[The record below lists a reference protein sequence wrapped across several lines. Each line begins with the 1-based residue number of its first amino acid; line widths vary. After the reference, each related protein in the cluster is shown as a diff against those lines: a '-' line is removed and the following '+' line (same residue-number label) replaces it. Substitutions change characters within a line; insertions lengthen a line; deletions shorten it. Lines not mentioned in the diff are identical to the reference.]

1 MKLSIVI
8 PVYNEAGNLEAL
20 LKELFSV
27 LSETESSYE
36 IIAVDDSSRDE
47 SFTILSQ
54 IAALRKELKV
64 IRFQANFGQTAAISS
79 GIAHSLGE
87 IIVLMDSDLENDP
100 HDIPKLLEKIG
111 GGYDVVS
118 GWRKERWKKRFL
130 TRKLPSICAN
140 WLISKITGVKLHDYG
155 CTLKA
160 YRREVLT
167 GVQLYGEMHRFIPA
181 YAYWRGAKVT
191 EISVNFRERLAGKSN
206 YGISRTVSVL
216 LDLVLIKFLDKYMNK
231 PMHFFGG
238 IGLSSFL
245 LGLVAGSSA
254 IALKILGMRDF
265 VETPLPILTA
275 LFIVVGVQLIVM
287 GVIAEILM
295 RTYYE
300 SQNKRPYHIKEKLNF
315 NKG

>member
-27 LSETESSYE
+27 LSKTESSYE

-54 IAALRKELKV
+54 IAVRRKELKV

-118 GWRKERWKKRFL
+118 GWRKERWKKHFL

-191 EISVNFRERLAGKSN
+191 EIPVNFRERLAGKSN

-238 IGLSSFL
+238 IGLLSFL
-245 LGLVAGSSA
+245 FGLVAGSSA
-254 IALKILGMRDF
+254 IALKIFGQRDF

-275 LFIVVGVQLIVM
+275 LLIVVGVQLIVM

-300 SQNKRPYHIKEKLNF
+300 SQNKRPYHIKERLNF
-315 NKG
+315 NKE